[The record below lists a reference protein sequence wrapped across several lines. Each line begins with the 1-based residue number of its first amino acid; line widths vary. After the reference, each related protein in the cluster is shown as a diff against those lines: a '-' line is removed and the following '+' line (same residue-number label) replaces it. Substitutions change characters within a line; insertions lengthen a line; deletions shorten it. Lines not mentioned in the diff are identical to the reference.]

1 MNRGYEDILGIMT
14 ARFTIDEILTP
25 LALTVIIDNKVRD
38 PEMREFIAQADGLI
52 DALDDFEHM
61 PVRNILAWFQ
71 KNEGSLVEKLK
82 GRSKNT
88 FILKTLTRFK
98 GSDALIEAMYDAML
112 AISISDKEYHEDES
126 ELIKSAASLWG
137 YVRPPFKVVKN
148 K

>member
-1 MNRGYEDILGIMT
+1 MT

-25 LALTVIIDNKVRD
+25 LALTVIIDNKIRD
-38 PEMREFIAQADGLI
+38 PEMREFVTQAEGLI
-52 DALDDFEHM
+52 EALDDFEHM
-61 PVRNILAWFQ
+61 PTKNMMTWFHT
-71 KNEGSLVEKLK
+71 NEGELIKKLK

-137 YVRPPFKVVKN
+137 HVRPPFKVVKS